1 MLIYAIILTYIMPTP
16 NTNWKEAT
24 DPNAG
29 SSVIYGAPDIK
40 KISQLFNGDLDV
52 DDVDINSEWY
62 FRDGKLNVVNP
73 AGTFT
78 YIINTG
84 AITADRTLDLPVL
97 DANDTIV
104 VEAQSQ
110 DLTNKGI
117 DISRILGLPITST
130 VLSTDA
136 LAPTSSAVVVQAESG
151 VTDDLATITGLS
163 DDDVLVLYADTGDT
177 ITVKH
182 QASPAADQ
190 IKLQGG
196 VDLTLS
202 ETVPTFLIRKGGAFY
217 QFAGTGSNTFL
228 DNLFAIQD
236 EGDTSKQVKFS
247 VGGATTGF
255 SMTLVSSQTADRTLN
270 IPDADD
276 TLVARNTTDVLQNK
290 TITAEDNTID
300 QTTPNTGDYLRDN
313 GTKFVASSIQ
323 AGDLPSGVDSQKVT
337 LADGDILVGN
347 ASNQATGVTMSG
359 DATID
364 NTGVISLDPVR
375 YSSVGDLL
383 TKINLDRNHADYL
396 ATSPVTTHLATP
408 LAVNPNHTTLLQ
420 GYWCNNYGME
430 EIATR
435 REYFDG
441 GNTHTTSPETVDG
454 WLTQDH
460 TKFFIDNVNDR
471 MTCRCVGDTT
481 NDGVSYDLGG
491 NQSNSNWTFRFR
503 TMITAKADGA
513 SGGDIYIGLSSADS
527 ATASNQS
534 QDFIG
539 FRIENS
545 ASTTYAIDSVEAD
558 NQTLT
563 AVGTEDTY
571 NVVMQPNKWYYW
583 EIIRTSTSNF
593 STQFFGLDRKY
604 LYPVGT
610 LTNTTISTGIQ
621 NQRYF
626 KFCNDAS
633 INNTGDRTMQIDMLE
648 FWNGDA
654 DIQHSR
660 NDGLEATGP
669 LSTTISGA
677 VDHYIITNEAKDT
690 GVNKKPQLIFGHARP
705 LLVENFSEYIDDD
718 EAHVRW
724 VPQDSA
730 NIDVDVANNRINFDC
745 VNDLSNDSLSIP
757 LGSLS
762 TPVAVSD
769 AEWEMRFKLTIDSHF
784 ANTTTEAELFIGLC
798 ANDSTSGSDVAQD
811 GIYIKVSHGSTID
824 QIGGVHND
832 GVVRNATADS
842 SPYNYSLG
850 VPYYIR
856 LFRNSTT
863 NYGFAIYSDP
873 DYKIRIHNA
882 NSIAAVATTVTLDHF
897 VVSNRNNVTSD
908 STIQGRIE
916 DIQVWSD
923 GNFGLNN
930 ALPSSGAGARDMH
943 FDPIAFAI
951 HMQTDRTTETQIK
964 IRTNITGN
972 LFFDDTDNVRTV
984 DISDFSNDVF
994 RFINMNRKLE
1004 DNLDTPT
1011 AWIQIEGQ
1019 TPNSAICIN
1028 RIMYR
1033 RFNRID
1039 AHFHYRLQTDTPEN
1053 TYDGDDPDGVRTSM

>member
-1 MLIYAIILTYIMPTP
+1 MPTP

-40 KISQLFNGDLDV
+40 KISQLFNGDVDV

-62 FRDGKLNVVNP
+62 FRDGKLHVVNP

-84 AITADRTLDLPVL
+84 AITADRTLDLPLL

-117 DISRILGLPITST
+117 DISRILGLPISATAIAT
-130 VLSTDA
+130 GA
-136 LAPTSSAVVVQAESG
+136 LPATSSAIAVDAESAG
-151 VTDDLATITGLS
+151 VDDLDTITGLA
-163 DDDVLVLYADTGDT
+163 DDDVVVLYANSGQT

-182 QASPAADQ
+182 QASPTADQ

-228 DNLFAIQD
+228 DTLFAIQD
-236 EGDTSKQVKFS
+236 DGDTSKQVKFS

-255 SMTLVSSQTADRTLN
+255 SMTLVSNQTADRSLTL
-270 IPDADD
+270 PDATD
-276 TLVARNTTDVLQNK
+276 TLVARTTTDTLTNK
-290 TITAEDNTID
+290 TITAENNTID
-300 QTTPNTGDYLRDN
+300 QSTPNAGDYLRDN

-323 AGDLPSGVDSQKVT
+323 ASDLPSGVDSQKVT
-337 LADGDILVGN
+337 LTDGNILVGN

-359 DATID
+359 DGTLS
-364 NTGVISLDPVR
+364 NTGVFTLDPVR

-383 TKINLDRNHADYL
+383 HQINLDRNHAEYL
-396 ATSPVTTHLATP
+396 ATTPQTTHLETNLNVRPA
-408 LAVNPNHTTLLQ
+408 HTTVLE

-430 EIATR
+430 EIPIL

-460 TKFFIDNVNDR
+460 TKFKIDDVNER
-471 MTCRCVGDTT
+471 MTCQCVGDGT
-481 NDGVSYDLGG
+481 NDSVSYQLSQ
-491 NQSNSNWTFRFR
+491 NMSNSDWTFRFR
-503 TMITAKADGA
+503 TKITAKADGS
-513 SGGDIYIGLSSADS
+513 SGGDLYIGLSDS
-527 ATASNQS
+527 DSGTASNQN

-571 NVVMQPNKWYYW
+571 NVVMENDKWYYW
-583 EIIRTSTSNF
+583 EIIRTATNNF

-604 LYPVGT
+604 LNPIGT
-610 LTNTTISTGIQ
+610 LTNTGISTGI
-621 NQRYF
+621 NNIEYI

-633 INNTGDRTMQIDMLE
+633 ITNSGDRTIQVDMLE
-648 FWNGDA
+648 LWYA
-654 DIQHSR
+654 DDSIQHSR
-660 NDGLEATGP
+660 NDGTNGP
-669 LSTTISGA
+669 ISTTLNGA
-677 VDHYIITNEAKDT
+677 ADHYIITNEAKGT
-690 GVNKKPQLIFGHARP
+690 GVNIKPQMIFGHARP
-705 LLVENFSEYIDDD
+705 MMVENFSEYLDDD
-718 EAHVRW
+718 EARVKW
-724 VPQDSA
+724 LAQDGSKID
-730 NIDVDVANNRINFDC
+730 IDVPNKRINFNC
-745 VNDLSNDSLSIP
+745 VRDNSNDSLSFP
-757 LGSLS
+757 LGSS
-762 TPVAVSD
+762 ETPSAVSNT
-769 AEWEMRFKLTIDSHF
+769 EWELRFKLTIDSHF
-784 ANTTTEAELFIGLC
+784 ANTTTNAELFIGLSDL
-798 ANDSTSGSDVAQD
+798 DSQTSASTAQDFIGCVLKHGTTVDALYGSDADAVALD
-811 GIYIKVSHGSTID
+811 GTQEGTPIGS
-824 QIGGVHND
+824 
-832 GVVRNATADS
+832 
-842 SPYNYSLG
+842 YSLG
-850 VPYYIR
+850 TPYYIR
-856 LFRNSTT
+856 VYRNSGT
-863 NYGFAIYSDP
+863 NYGVSAYSDP
-873 DYKIRIHNA
+873 DYKIRIGNA
-882 NSIAAVATTVTLDHF
+882 NSIGVVATCVNLDHF
-897 VVSNRNNVTSD
+897 VIRNNSSTSTSD
-908 STIQGRIE
+908 STIQGKIE

-923 GNFGLNN
+923 GNWGLNN
-930 ALPSSGAGARDMH
+930 AESSSGAGTRDMH
-943 FDPIAFAI
+943 FDPIGFAI

-972 LFFDDTDNVRTV
+972 LFFTDDDTVRTV
-984 DISDFSNDVF
+984 NISDFSDDVF

-1004 DNLDTPT
+1004 ANLDTPT

-1019 TPNSAICIN
+1019 TPFSAICIN

-1033 RFNRID
+1033 RFNRVD
-1039 AHFHYRLQTDTPEN
+1039 AHFHHRIERNSIEN
-1053 TYDGDDPDGVRTSM
+1053 DWDGDDPDGVRTSM

>member
-1 MLIYAIILTYIMPTP
+1 MPVP
-16 NTNWKEAT
+16 STNWKEAT

-40 KISQLFNGDLDV
+40 KISQLFNGDVDV

-62 FRDGKLNVVNP
+62 FRDGKLQIINP

-78 YIINTG
+78 YIINSG

-97 DANDTIV
+97 DDNDTIV
-104 VEAQSQ
+104 VEAQAQ

-130 VLSTDA
+130 ALSTDA

-151 VTDDLATITGLS
+151 VTDDLSTITGLS
-163 DDDVLVLYADTGDT
+163 DDDVLVLYADSGDT
-177 ITVKH
+177 ITLKH
-182 QASPAADQ
+182 QASPSADQ

-196 VDLTLS
+196 VDLALS

-228 DNLFAIQD
+228 DTLFAIQD
-236 EGDTSKQVKFS
+236 DGDTSKQVKFS

-255 SMTLVSSQTADRTLN
+255 TMTLVSNQTADRSLTL
-270 IPDADD
+270 PDVTD
-276 TLVARNTTDVLQNK
+276 TLVARTTTDTLTNK

-300 QTTPNTGDYLRDN
+300 QTTPNAGDYLRDN

-323 AGDLPSGVDSQKVT
+323 ASDLPSGVDSQKVT

-359 DATID
+359 DGTLS
-364 NTGVISLDPVR
+364 NTGVFTLDPVR

-383 TKINLDRNHADYL
+383 TKINLDRNHEEYL
-396 ATSPVTTHLATP
+396 ATIPQTTHLETP
-408 LAVNPNHTTLLQ
+408 LNTKPAHTTLLQ

-430 EIATR
+430 EIALR

-441 GNTHTTSPETVDG
+441 GNTHTSSPETVDG

-460 TKFFIDNVNDR
+460 TKFFIDTVNET
-471 MTCRCVGDTT
+471 MNCRCVGDGT
-481 NDGVSYDLGG
+481 NDGVSYQLTQ
-491 NQSNSNWTFRFR
+491 NMSNLPFTFRFR
-503 TMITAKADGA
+503 TKITAKPDGA
-513 SGGDIYIGLSSADS
+513 SGGDLYIGLSDS
-527 ATASNQS
+527 PSSTASNQT
-534 QDFIG
+534 QDFLG

-563 AVGTEDTY
+563 AVATEDTY

-583 EIIRTSTSNF
+583 EIIRTATNTF
-593 STQFFGLDRKY
+593 TTQFFGLDRKY
-604 LYPVGT
+604 LYPVGA
-610 LTNTTISTGIQ
+610 LTATTISTGIQ
-621 NQRYF
+621 NIQYF

-633 INNTGDRTMQIDMLE
+633 ITNSGDRTIQVDMLE
-648 FWNGDA
+648 LWYNNNN
-654 DIQHSR
+654 IQHSR
-660 NDGLEATGP
+660 NDGAENSGP
-669 LSTTISGA
+669 INNQIDGTADDYL
-677 VDHYIITNEAKDT
+677 ITNEAKGT
-690 GVNKKPQLIFGHARP
+690 GVDIKPQIIFGHARP
-705 LLVENFSEYIDDD
+705 FMVEDFSEYLDND

-724 VPQDSA
+724 VAQDSA

-745 VNDLSNDSLSIP
+745 VNDLSNDTLSIP
-757 LGSLS
+757 LGSS
-762 TPVAVSD
+762 ESPVVISNT
-769 AEWEMRFKLTIDSHF
+769 EWELRFKLEITSHF
-784 ANTTTEAELFIGLC
+784 ANTTTEAELFIGLSQ
-798 ANDSTSGSDVAQD
+798 NDSASGSDILQD
-811 GIYIKVSHGSTID
+811 GIHIKVSHGSTVD
-824 QIGGVHND
+824 QIGATYND
-832 GVVRNATADS
+832 GTARNATGDS
-842 SPYNYSLG
+842 SPFNYSLNT
-850 VPYYIR
+850 PYYIR
-856 LFRNSTT
+856 LYRNSAT
-863 NYGFAIYSDP
+863 NYGFSIYSDP
-873 DYKIRIHNA
+873 DYKLRIHNA
-882 NSIAAVATTVTLDHF
+882 SSIVTVATVDTLDHF
-897 VVSNRNNVTSD
+897 IVSNRNNVTSD
-908 STIQGRIE
+908 STIQGTIK
-916 DIQVWSD
+916 DIQLWSD
-923 GNFGLNN
+923 GNWNLNN
-930 ALPSSGAGARDMH
+930 ALTGYTATGTRDMH

-972 LFFDDTDNVRTV
+972 LFFDDDDTVRTV
-984 DISDFSNDVF
+984 NISDFSDDVF

-1004 DNLDTPT
+1004 DNLETPT

-1019 TPNSAICIN
+1019 TPFSAICIN

-1033 RFNRID
+1033 RFSRVD
-1039 AHFHYRLQTDTPEN
+1039 AHFHHRIERNSVEN
-1053 TYDGDDPDGVRTSM
+1053 TWDGDDPDGARTTMS